1 MKFFHAAA
9 ALSVF
14 CAFAGLA
21 ATTTARSTA
30 HKSTAHQSTPAKSAA
45 KKAAGKRAKGKL
57 VKAPAATWRTRQ
69 QAPTPDRYK
78 QIQQAL
84 VDKGYLKG
92 EPTGVWDAD
101 SASAM
106 QRFQQDQKLTPT
118 GKINAPSLIGLGLGA
133 KSAGAPE
140 APPIK
145 QEAPPIKQEA
155 PPIKQEAPPIKQQAP
170 PVTPAITPAD
180 PQSPPPAQ

>member
-1 MKFFHAAA
+1 MKIFHATAVM
-9 ALSVF
+9 SVF

-21 ATTTARSTA
+21 ATTTAKTTT
-30 HKSTAHQSTPAKSAA
+30 HKTKSKTPASTKTTS
-45 KKAAGKRAKGKL
+45 KKAKGKAA
-57 VKAPAATWRTRQ
+57 KAPPAATWRTRQ

-78 QIQQAL
+78 EIQQAL

-92 EPTGVWDAD
+92 EPTGVWDSD

-106 QRFQQDQKLTPT
+106 QRFQQDQKLTPS

-140 APPIK
+140 AAPIK
-145 QEAPPIKQEA
+145 QE
-155 PPIKQEAPPIKQQAP
+155 
-170 PVTPAITPAD
+170 TPAT
-180 PQSPPPAQ
+180 PPATNNQ

>member
-9 ALSVF
+9 AMSAF
-14 CAFAGLA
+14 CVFAGLA
-21 ATTTARSTA
+21 ATTTAKSTA
-30 HKSTAHQSTPAKSAA
+30 HKSTAHQSTPSKSPA
-45 KKAAGKRAKGKL
+45 KKASSSTAKTTIKRLKGKS
-57 VKAPAATWRTRQ
+57 VKTPAATWRTRQ
-69 QAPTPDRYK
+69 QEPTPDRYK
-78 QIQQAL
+78 EIQQAL

-101 SASAM
+101 SAAAM
-106 QRFQQDQKLTPT
+106 QRFQQDQKLTPS

-140 APPIK
+140 APPIR

-155 PPIKQEAPPIKQQAP
+155 PPITSE
-170 PVTPAITPAD
+170 
-180 PQSPPPAQ
+180 PPPPPNKP